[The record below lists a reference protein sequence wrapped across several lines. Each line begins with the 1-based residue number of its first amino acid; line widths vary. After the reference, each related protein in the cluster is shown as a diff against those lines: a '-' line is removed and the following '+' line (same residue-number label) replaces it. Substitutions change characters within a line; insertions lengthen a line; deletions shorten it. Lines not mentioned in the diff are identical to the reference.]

1 MSRNRRNDQLGPLH
15 WELSH
20 LGTKG
25 GTPGGSLQ
33 EGSPGGTSYVQLD
46 ELFGGALK
54 KETRCDMAD
63 KSSTKRAEL
72 RAEIAKRVVIALSVR
87 ALWAV
92 IAEVFFHRS

>member
-1 MSRNRRNDQLGPLH
+1 
-15 WELSH
+15 
-20 LGTKG
+20 
-25 GTPGGSLQ
+25 
-33 EGSPGGTSYVQLD
+33 
-46 ELFGGALK
+46 
-54 KETRCDMAD
+54 MAD